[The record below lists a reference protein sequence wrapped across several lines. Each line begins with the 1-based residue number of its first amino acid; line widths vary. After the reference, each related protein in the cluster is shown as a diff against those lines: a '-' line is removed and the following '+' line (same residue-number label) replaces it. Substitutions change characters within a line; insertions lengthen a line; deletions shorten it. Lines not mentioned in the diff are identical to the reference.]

1 MVTFTVPDVVNSALR
16 GEQGMTAVA
25 DPEAQVQVADQ
36 EDVKAAISN
45 ALKRAGCSFDELAE
59 QARSGH
65 YSSTRARLAWMA
77 IGDLYGVNL

>member
-1 MVTFTVPDVVNSALR
+1 
-16 GEQGMTAVA
+16 MTAVA
-25 DPEAQVQVADQ
+25 DPEAQVQVADG

-59 QARSGH
+59 QAKTGR
-65 YSSTRARLAWMA
+65 YSSTRSRLAWMA

>member
-1 MVTFTVPDVVNSALR
+1 
-16 GEQGMTAVA
+16 MTAVA
-25 DPEAQVQVADQ
+25 DPGAQVQVAD
-36 EDVKAAISN
+36 EDDLRAAISN

-59 QARSGH
+59 QARTGQ

>member
-1 MVTFTVPDVVNSALR
+1 
-16 GEQGMTAVA
+16 MTAVA
-25 DPEAQVQVADQ
+25 DPNAQVQIADAA
-36 EDVKAAISN
+36 DLKAAISN
-45 ALKRAGCSFDELAE
+45 ALRRAGCTFDELAD